1 MGSTV
6 WVDALAG
13 VAGDMLAGA
22 FVDAG
27 VPLEVLAAAV
37 EAVLP
42 GACTLTAT
50 SVQRNGL
57 HATKFDVVISEED
70 APHRHL
76 SDIREL
82 LLAADIEAAV
92 RDRALAVFERLGA
105 AEAAAHG
112 IDIEAVHFH
121 EVGAVDSIADIVA
134 VCAALAWLDATEV
147 VFSDIALG
155 SGTVRTAHGELPVP
169 TPAALELTRGL
180 IVLATGKGELATP
193 TGLALLTA
201 LGRQDDL
208 PRMRVERSGS
218 GAGTKDFADRANVVR
233 VVVGEADHA
242 RDTLV
247 IETNIDD
254 MDPRLWP
261 AVIDALL
268 HAGAH
273 DAWLTPI
280 IMKKGRPAHTL
291 TVLCARERIDPL
303 VDTLFRETTTIGA
316 RVIEVDKV
324 ALDRRFARVLV
335 DDQPIAVKL
344 AGRGGRVYNVS
355 IEFEDIARAAIALG
369 QTQRAVLAQAQQA
382 AQAAGFIT
390 GAEFI
395 AD

>member
-1 MGSTV
+1 MGKTI

-27 VPLEVLAAAV
+27 VPLEVLESAV

-42 GACTLTAT
+42 GACVLTSTA
-50 SVQRNGL
+50 VQRNGL
-57 HATKFDVVISEED
+57 HATKFDVTVTETES
-70 APHRHL
+70 PHRHL
-76 SDIREL
+76 SDIRAM
-82 LLAADIEAAV
+82 LLAADVDAEIS
-92 RDRALAVFERLGA
+92 DRALAVFDRLGA

-112 IDIEAVHFH
+112 VDIDEVHFH

-134 VCAALAWLDATEV
+134 VCAALVWLEATDV

-155 SGTVRTAHGELPVP
+155 SGTIHTAHGELPVP

-180 IVLATGKGELATP
+180 VVVAVGPGELATP
-193 TGLALLTA
+193 TGLALLTT
-201 LGRQDDL
+201 LGRQDHL
-208 PRMRVERSGS
+208 PRMRVLRSGS
-218 GAGTKDFADRANVVR
+218 GAGTKDFPDRANVVR

-242 RDTLV
+242 QDTLV

-261 AVIDALL
+261 AVIDALMRT
-268 HAGAH
+268 GAH

-291 TVLCARERIDPL
+291 TVLCARERMDSL
-303 VDTLFRETTTIGA
+303 MDTLFRETTTIGA
-316 RVIEVDKV
+316 RVVEVDKV
-324 ALDRRFARVLV
+324 ALDRRFEGVV
-335 DDQPIAVKL
+335 VQGQPIAVKV
-344 AGRGGRVYNVS
+344 AGRGGRIYNVS
-355 IEFEDIARAAIALG
+355 LEFDDIAHAAIALG
-369 QTQRAVLAQAQQA
+369 RTQRDVLAQAQEA

-390 GAEFI
+390 GAEFV